1 MIVSCPSCRTR
12 YRHVEAG
19 SDPRLGRC
27 SQCDE
32 TFDLAHRS
40 RQYVVLPA
48 SRPRQIGGS
57 PPTPLPVGMDDPSLT
72 RQLQSSG
79 RAVDMVLAP
88 SQSRVTTVAETT
100 AKTSRR
106 GAQRPGREW
115 FGLLLLAALGAAAG
129 FHGAVMV
136 HVGPLNSTAAGTVGG
151 LILGWSW
158 IRAAE
163 RKR

>member
-40 RQYVVLPA
+40 RQYVLLPA
-48 SRPRQIGGS
+48 SRPPQIGGS
-57 PPTPLPVGMDDPSLT
+57 PPTPLPVGMDDPSLAG
-72 RQLQSSG
+72 QLQSSG
-79 RAVDMVLAP
+79 RAMDMVLAP
-88 SQSRVTTVAETT
+88 SQSGVMTEAETT

-106 GAQRPGREW
+106 GAGREW

-129 FHGAVMV
+129 FHGALMA
-136 HVGPLNSTAAGTVGG
+136 HVGPVNSTAVGTVGG

-163 RKR
+163 RKH

>member
-12 YRHVEAG
+12 YRHLEAG

-40 RQYVVLPA
+40 RQYVLLPA
-48 SRPRQIGGS
+48 
-57 PPTPLPVGMDDPSLT
+57 PTPLPVGMDDPSLT

-163 RKR
+163 RKRFC